1 MTTSDA
7 AAASLA
13 DLVATSKA
21 VTANAGKKKKVELI
35 AAFLARVAPPERA
48 IAAGYVA
55 GEVRQKLGVGYA
67 IVHEVLGE
75 TAPAPET
82 SLSIGDVDRALDEIA
97 GARGAGS
104 AALRRR
110 APGGLMSRAAA
121 HARGLSAG
129 LLLCGLRQVAL
140 DCLV

>member
-1 MTTSDA
+1 MTTTTEPVPA
-7 AAASLA
+7 TLA
-13 DLVATSKA
+13 DLVETSKA

-75 TAPAPET
+75 TAPAAEA

-97 GARGAGS
+97 GPRWA
-104 AALRRR
+104 
-110 APGGLMSRAAA
+110 
-121 HARGLSAG
+121 
-129 LLLCGLRQVAL
+129 
-140 DCLV
+140 